1 MKRFLIFAT
10 AVLLMLSMVSGAY
23 AATATRRIEQ
33 TINALS
39 KAPTTDGEIN
49 SGEYG
54 DPIRVISKDADGFGS
69 YYSLINGNAE
79 SEFADLPDKS
89 TFYVNYDAD
98 YLYIAAEFETP
109 SFTVNN
115 TWFGGSHMLIAFSSN
130 MSAIGENDPGINLPN
145 RLLVWFN
152 SSGALQTKIDKT
164 EANVA
169 ALNQSVAGNVGA
181 SAAKVTE
188 ITDGNSKIGD
198 KVAIELALKW
208 DQIIPSG
215 EDVPGKGDNF
225 LLCLTYYEADGD
237 GSPSRNTLISAAGT
251 AARINHVSKHFKL
264 ILGDDVDQPA
274 LGNAVL
280 SHSGAVDGTVSHLYI
295 NGTVPA
301 ASDDT
306 VQYGIIFADSED
318 NARFAADGGNPLF
331 SRVCKRYSALL
342 ESGCYPGTDGNAP
355 VITAGIDGLG
365 GEEGDDVIA
374 VYWQNLP
381 VNIFADGNIYYRI
394 FSVDADGNIAYGE
407 VSHAALGSEALT
419 PLS

>member
-54 DPIRVISKDADGFGS
+54 DPIRVISKDADDFGS

-169 ALNQSVAGNVGA
+169 ALNQSVSGDVGA

-188 ITDGNSKIGD
+188 TANGH
-198 KVAIELALKW
+198 KVVFELALKW
-208 DQIIPSG
+208 NQIVPSNKS
-215 EDVPGKGDNF
+215 VPVKGDHF
-225 LLCLTYYEADGD
+225 LLCLTYYENEGD
-237 GSPSRNTLISAAGT
+237 GSRARNTLISAAGT
-251 AARINHVSKHFKL
+251 AANINHVSRHFNL
-264 ILGDDVDQPA
+264 TLGDVIEN
-274 LGNAVL
+274 G
-280 SHSGAVDGTVSHLYI
+280 SSGGGSGSPSTFDAFSIVGVI
-295 NGTVPA
+295 AA
-301 ASDDT
+301 AS
-306 VQYGIIFADSED
+306 A
-318 NARFAADGGNPLF
+318 
-331 SRVCKRYSALL
+331 
-342 ESGCYPGTDGNAP
+342 
-355 VITAGIDGLG
+355 AGI
-365 GEEGDDVIA
+365 
-374 VYWQNLP
+374 
-381 VNIFADGNIYYRI
+381 
-394 FSVDADGNIAYGE
+394 
-407 VSHAALGSEALT
+407 ALIRRKKF
-419 PLS
+419 